1 MLNRDQVAEKLGVSN
16 RTVAR
21 WTKRGVLPHVRL
33 GRRVIR
39 YRERDLDS
47 LVEKR
52 TVRGTETTLDS

>member
-21 WTKRGVLPHVRL
+21 WTERGVLPHVKL
-33 GRRVIR
+33 GKRVIR

-52 TVRGTETTLDS
+52 TVRGTETTLNS

>member
-1 MLNRDQVAEKLGVSN
+1 MLSRGQVAEILGVSN

>member
-1 MLNRDQVAEKLGVSN
+1 MLSRGQVAEYLGVSP

-52 TVRGTETTLDS
+52 TVRGTETTLNS

>member
-1 MLNRDQVAEKLGVSN
+1 MLSRGQVAEILGVSN

-52 TVRGTETTLDS
+52 TVRGTETTLNS